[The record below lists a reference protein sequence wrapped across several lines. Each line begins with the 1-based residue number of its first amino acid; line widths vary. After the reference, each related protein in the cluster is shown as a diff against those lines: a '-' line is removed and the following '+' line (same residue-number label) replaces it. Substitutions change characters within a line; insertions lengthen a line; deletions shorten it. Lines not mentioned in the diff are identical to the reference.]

1 MSANTDASTQFTQNL
16 THSFVR
22 SMLKLLIAK
31 LNFFTFGY
39 LYTNLKDTAGQSAM
53 VEIGGVL
60 QNKSQLFNVNQVNY
74 NVITIYKH
82 GGKSIFLF

>member
-39 LYTNLKDTAGQSAM
+39 LYTNLKDTAGQFAM
-53 VEIGGVL
+53 VESESEVHIHYT
-60 QNKSQLFNVNQVNY
+60 KY
-74 NVITIYKH
+74 TIDVTFKT
-82 GGKSIFLF
+82 